1 MLLFGFFNTKKYTT
15 TATAGVKAQYH
26 FAWNI
31 TSFRLS
37 SAYAVMIFCQKVCH
51 GFQTKQN
58 AKMAF
63 FVGRSAICVG

>member
-51 GFQTKQN
+51 GFQTK
-58 AKMAF
+58 
-63 FVGRSAICVG
+63 